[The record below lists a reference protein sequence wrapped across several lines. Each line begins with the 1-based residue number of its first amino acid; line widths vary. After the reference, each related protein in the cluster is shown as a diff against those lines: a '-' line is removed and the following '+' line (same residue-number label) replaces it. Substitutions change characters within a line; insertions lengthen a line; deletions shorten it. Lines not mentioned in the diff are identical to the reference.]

1 MMPAMERLA
10 GKTVIVTGG
19 TMGIGEA
26 IVRRCLD
33 EGARVVVVARNRAR
47 GERLLAELGDDRVRF
62 VAGDVTEPD
71 VADAAVKA
79 AEHFGGV
86 DVLVNNAAVDFTSD
100 LLDTDP
106 EDVRRVFDTNVF
118 GALWMIVRVARE
130 LKRRGGGSIVN
141 VSSRLASIGVPTM
154 VVYSASKGALLA
166 LTRGAAIELAPHGI
180 RVNAVAPGLT
190 ATPLYNAWLGGH
202 DDPEAKAAEVARSIP
217 QGRVGTPEEVA
228 AAVAYLA
235 ADESAH
241 VTGASIP
248 IDGGY
253 TAA

>member
-1 MMPAMERLA
+1 VALSRLT

-33 EGARVVVVARNRAR
+33 EGARMVVVARGAER
-47 GERLLAELGDDRVRF
+47 GERLAEELGVRF
-62 VAGDVTEPD
+62 VAGDVREPAT
-71 VADAAVKA
+71 ADAAVAA
-79 AEHFGGV
+79 AEALGGA

-100 LLDTDP
+100 LLATDP
-106 EDVRRVFDTNVF
+106 GDVRDVFDTNFF
-118 GALWMIVRVARE
+118 GAFWMLARVARE
-130 LKRRGGGSIVN
+130 LVARGGGSIVN
-141 VSSRLASIGVPTM
+141 VSSRLASIGVPSM
-154 VVYSASKGALLA
+154 VVYGASKGALLA
-166 LTRGAAIELAPHGI
+166 LTRGAAVELARHNV
-180 RVNAVAPGLT
+180 RVNAVAPGMT
-190 ATPLYNAWLGGH
+190 ATPLFDAWIAQH
-202 DDPEAKAAEVARSIP
+202 DDPDAFAAEIANAIP

>member
-1 MMPAMERLA
+1 MERLQ

-26 IVRRCLD
+26 IVRRCAA
-33 EGARVVVVARNRAR
+33 EGGKVVVVARNAER
-47 GERLLAELGDDRVRF
+47 GERLVSDVGGDRVRF
-62 VAGDVTEPD
+62 IAGDVTDPAT
-71 VADAAVKA
+71 ADAAVEA
-79 AEHFGGV
+79 CGDV
-86 DVLVNNAAVDFTSD
+86 DVLVNNAAIDHTSD
-100 LLDTDP
+100 LLEATG
-106 EDVRRVFDTNVF
+106 EDVRRVFETNVF
-118 GALWMIVRVARE
+118 GALWMLQAVARAM
-130 LKRRGGGSIVN
+130 KARGGGSIVN

-154 VVYSASKGALLA
+154 VVYGAAKGALSA

-190 ATPLYNAWLGGH
+190 ATPLYDAWIAEQ
-202 DDPEAKAAEVARSIP
+202 DDPEAVAAQAARTIP

>member
-1 MMPAMERLA
+1 MTMERLS

-26 IVRRCLD
+26 IVQRCAD
-33 EGARVVVVARNRAR
+33 EGARVVVVARNAER
-47 GERLLAELGDDRVRF
+47 GERLVSAVGADRVSF
-62 VAGDVTEPD
+62 VGGDVTDPA
-71 VADAAVKA
+71 VADAAVQA
-79 AEHFGGV
+79 AGTFGGGA
-86 DVLVNNAAVDFTSD
+86 DVLVNNAAIDFTSD
-100 LLDTDP
+100 LLQTDG
-106 EDVRRVFDTNVF
+106 EDVRRVFETNFF
-118 GALWMIVRVARE
+118 GAFWMLTRVAQE

-141 VSSRLASIGVPTM
+141 VSSRLASIGVPSM
-154 VVYSASKGALLA
+154 VVYGASKGALLA
-166 LTRGAAIELAPHGI
+166 LTRGAAVELAPHDI

-190 ATPLYNAWLGGH
+190 ATPLFDAWIGEH
-202 DDPEAKAAEVARSIP
+202 DDPAAFAAQVARTIP
-217 QGRVGTPEEVA
+217 QGRFGTPEEVA

>member
-1 MMPAMERLA
+1 MIKLMERLA
-10 GKTVIVTGG
+10 GKTLIVTGG

-33 EGARVVVVARNRAR
+33 EGARIVVVARSAER
-47 GERLLAELGDDRVRF
+47 GEALAAELGERVRF
-62 VAGDVTEPD
+62 VAGDVAQPET
-71 VADAAVKA
+71 ADAAVEA
-79 AEHFGGV
+79 AEELGGV
-86 DVLVNNAAVDFTSD
+86 DVLVNNAAIDFTSD
-100 LLDTDP
+100 VLETDLD
-106 EDVRRVFDTNVF
+106 DVRRVFETNFF
-118 GALWMIVRVARE
+118 GAYLMFTRVARE

-141 VSSRLASIGVPTM
+141 VTSRLASIGVPTM
-154 VVYSASKGALLA
+154 ALYSASKGALLS
-166 LTRGAAIELAPHGI
+166 LTRGAAVELAPHGV

-190 ATPLYNAWLGGH
+190 ATPLYDAWVAEQ
-202 DDPEAKAAEVARSIP
+202 DDPAAFAAQVARTIP
-217 QGRVGTPEEVA
+217 QGRVGTPQEVA

-241 VTGASIP
+241 ITGASIP

>member
-1 MMPAMERLA
+1 MAAMERLT

-19 TMGIGEA
+19 TMGIGKA

-33 EGARVVVVARNRAR
+33 EGASVVVVARDSER
-47 GERLLAELGDDRVRF
+47 GDQLVAELGEDRLRF
-62 VAGDVTEPD
+62 VAGDVTDPAA
-71 VADAAVKA
+71 ADAALEA
-79 AEHFGGV
+79 AEAFGGV
-86 DVLVNNAAVDFTSD
+86 DVLVNNAAIDFTSD
-100 LLDTDP
+100 LLDTD
-106 EDVRRVFDTNVF
+106 EDDVRRVFDTNVF
-118 GALWMIVRVARE
+118 GALWMLARVGRE

-166 LTRGAAIELAPHGI
+166 LTRGAAIELAPHNI

-190 ATPLYNAWLGGH
+190 ATPLYDAWIGGH
-202 DDPEAKAAEVARSIP
+202 DDPDAKRAEVASSIP

-228 AAVAYLA
+228 ATVAYLA